1 MMFEGVIY
9 SENKVSPFC
18 PFNANFP
25 KIDLNSEENLTLIHG
40 SPLILEE
47 TSSGKNL
54 LVPEEGWLVNCGEGV
69 SRAMMLNPGLGISLD
84 GSPLNDSSLPFSDLT
99 LHSQESENLSLTVD
113 IYSNLQNDASLDISF
128 PNQIP
133 SNGSVDVNISLNDDS
148 DEVWRVFWISQN
160 PNGLVLNFVSKCPIG
175 GCLNLE

>member
-1 MMFEGVIY
+1 M
-9 SENKVSPFC
+9 
-18 PFNANFP
+18 
-25 KIDLNSEENLTLIHG
+25 
-40 SPLILEE
+40 
-47 TSSGKNL
+47 
-54 LVPEEGWLVNCGEGV
+54 NCGEGV

-113 IYSNLQNDASLDISF
+113 IYSNLQSDASLDISF

-175 GCLNLE
+175 GCLN